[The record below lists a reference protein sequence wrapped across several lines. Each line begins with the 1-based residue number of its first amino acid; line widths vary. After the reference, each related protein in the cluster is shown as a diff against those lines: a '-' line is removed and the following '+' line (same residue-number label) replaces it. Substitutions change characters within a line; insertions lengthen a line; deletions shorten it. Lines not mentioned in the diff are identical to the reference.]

1 MKNAT
6 LFIFFLFTGV
16 LCAQYDVDLAGN
28 FSYEYVSTNT
38 DGTVKYNIK
47 FHYAGDSSW
56 TGMTT
61 TTYGSYKKKLNP
73 NPLPVAFNEHS
84 SIRTDEQLSLWR
96 PCIQ

>member
-6 LFIFFLFTGV
+6 LFIFLLFSGV
-16 LCAQYDVDLAGN
+16 LYAQYDVDQAGN

-47 FHYAGDSSW
+47 FHYACDTAW

-61 TTYGSYKKKLNP
+61 TT
-73 NPLPVAFNEHS
+73 FDEHS
-84 SIRTDEQLSLWR
+84 SIRADEQLS
-96 PCIQ
+96 